1 MQLETPTFVVQRRVN
16 QPLSAVQRGLADRSL
31 LAPTCV
37 LDLEAAGLMYLAEPL
52 RPVAPFSARQPTP
65 TWCAEG
71 QLLTARRHAVA
82 SVEIEVSMWSEA
94 ATCVTMRPAVRHPER
109 WNARRVR
116 RYFTVAHAA
125 ADETARLIARR
136 ATSTLDAPA
145 DVAGGTDA
153 HGAVPVGIRS

>member
-1 MQLETPTFVVQRRVN
+1 MQLDTPTFVVQRRVN

-52 RPVAPFSARQPTP
+52 RPVAPFSSRQPTP

-71 QLLTARRHAVA
+71 QLLTTRRHAVA
-82 SVEIEVSMWSEA
+82 SIEIEVSMWSDA
-94 ATCVTMRPAVRHPER
+94 ATCVTLRPAARHPER
-109 WNARRVR
+109 WPARRVR
-116 RYFTVAHAA
+116 RYFTAAHAA
-125 ADETARLIARR
+125 ADETARLLARR
-136 ATSTLDAPA
+136 AESTLDAYA
-145 DVAGGTDA
+145 DRAAEADD